1 MVSVPM
7 AVMIGLLYWQHR
19 YYQRKWREPSSETWM
34 KAREKKQ
41 RGEFDRKVRQ
51 KVAVSLERDELEL
64 ECSHR
69 RGLDKEPK
77 ESYYCEDCLK
87 AWVKAETKAGR

>member
-1 MVSVPM
+1 
-7 AVMIGLLYWQHR
+7 
-19 YYQRKWREPSSETWM
+19 M

-41 RGEFDRKVRQ
+41 RREFDRPVKR

-64 ECSHR
+64 ECGHR
-69 RGLDKEPK
+69 RPVDKEPK

-87 AWVKAETKAGR
+87 AWVKAEAKAGR